1 MTFVTPLHISYFYP
15 SNLGSEAERERG
27 GGGGYL
33 PLHGRARLTKAIK
46 RTLLSILEQ
55 AAAAHYL
62 AAQLISKAARNAQQ
76 YSKWNSLIWYFPIM
90 LPYSV
95 VMTGGR
101 WNICPIMETHLIP
114 LSLSCLI
121 WELPVHLG
129 HSLLQR
135 NQRLVV
141 RCVCMWFL
149 CLCPFFFFF
158 LVRSQSFSEPS
169 ATGLRYQH
177 RKTLTY
183 FASLQELPEAS
194 SAWYYCPS
202 AALSKVATAR
212 EK

>member
-1 MTFVTPLHISYFYP
+1 M
-15 SNLGSEAERERG
+15 GG

-121 WELPVHLG
+121 WELLVHQG
-129 HSLLQR
+129 HSPLQR

-141 RCVCMWFL
+141 WCVCMWFL
-149 CLCPFFFFF
+149 CLCPRVRLVFVLFCFF
-158 LVRSQSFSEPS
+158 VRLQSFSEPS